1 MRWLPTSQGTFSE
14 YFCLDLYEKS
24 RFQRI
29 PQSVTYIHKQ
39 ILQNECFNTALSKH
53 RFNSVSWVRTSQR
66 ICSECFCPVIK
77 WRYFLLHRRLQS
89 APNEHLQIL
98 QKDCFKSALLEVE
111 FQSVMWIHTSQSSFW
126 ESFCLVPMGRYFHLH
141 HRRQM
146 SPNIHLQ
153 ILQKDCFKTTLSI
166 GRLNSVSWMHT
177 SKSSS
182 WERFCL
188 VCMWRFPVYN
198 EFLQE
203 LQISKSRR
211 YKRSVSKLL
220 YQKHG
225 STLAVECTHHYKA
238 SENASV

>member
-1 MRWLPTSQGTFSE
+1 MHTSLQSFWECFCRVFIIRCFLFRCRRQSAPNEHLQIPQKVCFKTALSKESFNSVRWLPTSQGTFSE
-14 YFCLDLYEKS
+14 NFCLDLYEKS

-66 ICSECFCPVIK
+66 ICSECFCPVFK
-77 WRYFLLHRRLQS
+77 WRYFLLHRRLLS

-98 QKDCFKSALLEVE
+98 QNDCFKTALSEVE

-146 SPNIHLQ
+146 SPISFSTVGFKALQ
-153 ILQKDCFKTTLSI
+153 MNTCRFYRKT
-166 GRLNSVSWMHT
+166 
-177 SKSSS
+177 
-182 WERFCL
+182 
-188 VCMWRFPVYN
+188 
-198 EFLQE
+198 
-203 LQISKSRR
+203 
-211 YKRSVSKLL
+211 VSKVF
-220 YQKHG
+220 YWK
-225 STLAVECTHHYKA
+225 
-238 SENASV
+238 